1 MKRTCLQKTQTPTKM
16 SACEF
21 HPTIKKTNSLRMKN
35 LISGICFFFVALM
48 LANAQSGTPSL
59 QQKITSWQNS
69 PALQNTSIGF
79 AVVDNNSGEE
89 ILKSEPQ
96 LSLVPASIFK
106 IVTTATALE
115 VFGPDY
121 RFKTTLSYSGNLHGD
136 TLIGDLQIV
145 GGGDPTLGSMYFP
158 DNRDFFDGWLNT
170 LQKVGI
176 RVITGDI
183 VADASIYEKVQ
194 VPGSWVWEDLG
205 NYFGAGASGL
215 SIYDNMYEIHL
226 KSPQTTGQ
234 LTQVIK
240 TFPQI
245 PGLDLQNEVRSSD
258 ENSDQSYVFGS
269 PEDSR
274 RVIRGTI
281 PKDRGDFMVKASVP
295 DPPMLLASELVR
307 KLDLKGIRF
316 SGKIKLQKAQRGITL
331 AETLSPPLRDIIR
344 LTNFESVNLFAEH
357 LLKHLSWQ
365 KTGLGTTEEGCQ
377 FVLDFWKEK
386 GLNVNGFFMNDGS
399 GLSRFDA
406 ITASQMCLILNYM
419 KTQSRYTD
427 DFFQSLPTAG
437 NGTLTN
443 FNVAEFPTDSFRAKS
458 GSMTRVR
465 CYAGYLKTDSGRDLS
480 FTVMLNNF
488 SCPMSEAT
496 RKIQELLLELKKM

>member
-1 MKRTCLQKTQTPTKM
+1 M
-16 SACEF
+16 
-21 HPTIKKTNSLRMKN
+21 NN
-35 LISGICFFFVALM
+35 LIFGICFFFVGLSAVF
-48 LANAQSGTPSL
+48 AQTGQNTI
-59 QQKITSWQNS
+59 QEKITNWQNS
-69 PALQNTSIGF
+69 AALQNAAIGF
-79 AVVDNNSGEE
+79 AVTDDNSGQE
-89 ILKSEPQ
+89 IFKSEPQ

-106 IVTTATALE
+106 VVTTATALE

-121 RFKTTLSYSGNLHGD
+121 RFKTTFSYSGNLHGD
-136 TLIGDLQIV
+136 TLTGDLQIV

-158 DNRDFFDGWLNT
+158 DYNNFFDEWLNT

-183 VADASIYEKVQ
+183 VVDATIYEKVQ

-215 SIYDNMYEIHL
+215 TIFDNMYEIHL
-226 KSPQTTGQ
+226 KSPQTAGQ
-234 LTQVIK
+234 LTQIIK
-240 TFPQI
+240 TTPQI
-245 PGLDLQNEVRSSD
+245 PDLELQNEVRSSD
-258 ENSDQSYVFGS
+258 INSDQSYVFGS

-281 PKDRGDFMVKASVP
+281 PKDRSDFTVKASVP
-295 DPPMLLASELVR
+295 DPPMFIASELSR
-307 KLDLKGIRF
+307 KLAAKGIRF
-316 SGKIKLQKAQRGITL
+316 SGKIKLQKAQNGITL
-331 AETLSPPLRDIIR
+331 TETHSPPLRDIIR
-344 LTNFESVNLFAEH
+344 VTNYESVNLFAEH
-357 LLKHLSWQ
+357 LLKHLAWQ
-365 KTGLGTTEEGCQ
+365 KTGLGTTEDGCQ
-377 FVLDFWKEK
+377 FILDFWKEK
-386 GLNVNGFFMNDGS
+386 GLNLNGFFVNDGS

-406 ITASQMCLILNYM
+406 ITASQMCHILNYM
-419 KTQSRYTD
+419 KTQSRYVD
-427 DFFQSLPTAG
+427 GFFQSLPTAG
-437 NGTLTN
+437 FGTLTN
-443 FNVAEFPTDSFRAKS
+443 FNRAEFPNASFRAKS

>member
-1 MKRTCLQKTQTPTKM
+1 MQFLSFPANSLSFPIKRT
-16 SACEF
+16 F
-21 HPTIKKTNSLRMKN
+21 MKN
-35 LISGICFFFVALM
+35 LIFGICFFFVGL
-48 LANAQSGTPSL
+48 LTTSAQSGSSTL
-59 QQKITSWQNS
+59 QQKITNWQNS
-69 PALQNTSIGF
+69 VALQNAAIGF
-79 AVVDNNSGEE
+79 AVTDNNSGQE
-89 ILKSEPQ
+89 IFKSEPQ

-106 IVTTATALE
+106 VVTTATALE

-121 RFKTTLSYSGNLHGD
+121 RFKTTFSYSGNLHGD
-136 TLIGDLQIV
+136 TLTGDLQIV

-158 DNRDFFDGWLNT
+158 DNLDFFDEWLNT

-215 SIYDNMYEIHL
+215 TVFDNMYEIHL
-226 KSPQTTGQ
+226 KSPQTAGQ

-240 TFPQI
+240 TTPQI
-245 PGLDLQNEVRSSD
+245 PELDLQNEVRSSD
-258 ENSDQSYVFGS
+258 VNSDQSFVFGS
-269 PEDSR
+269 PEGNR

-281 PKDRGDFMVKASVP
+281 PKDRSDFSVKASVP
-295 DPPMLLASELVR
+295 DPPMLLASELSR
-307 KLDLKGIRF
+307 KLAAKGIRF
-316 SGKIKLQKAQRGITL
+316 SGKIKLQKAQNGITL
-331 AETLSPPLRDIIR
+331 TETHSPPLRDIIR
-344 LTNFESVNLFAEH
+344 VTNYESVNLFAEH
-357 LLKHLSWQ
+357 FLKHLAWQ
-365 KTGLGTTEEGCQ
+365 KTGLGTTEDGCQ
-377 FVLDFWKEK
+377 FILDFWKEK
-386 GLNVNGFFMNDGS
+386 GLNMNGFFVNDGS

-406 ITASQMCLILNYM
+406 ITASQMCRILNYM
-419 KTQSRYTD
+419 KTRSNFFGN
-427 DFFQSLPTAG
+427 FFQSLPNAG
-437 NGTLTN
+437 KGTLTS
-443 FNVAEFPTDSFRAKS
+443 FNSAEFPTDSFRAKS

-488 SCPMSEAT
+488 SCTMSEAT